1 METSLNAVSQ
11 FKHQPK
17 SYLKDVSG
25 FIDVE
30 KVIELSLLKT
40 ALDYAVYEIIIIIIA
55 FNLLSY

>member
-1 METSLNAVSQ
+1 METSLNVVSQ

-30 KVIELSLLKT
+30 KVIELPLLKT
-40 ALDYAVYEIIIIIIA
+40 ALDYSVYEIIIIIMT
-55 FNLLSY
+55 F